1 MNLSLGLKTRAKLHP
16 ALTAIEWEGGTF
28 TYSQLECQVAEL
40 AHSLRHYHKLPKGA
54 KVALVMENCSEFLVI
69 LFAIWRA
76 EMTAIPLN
84 FKLHPKEFSWIFKN
98 SGVDLVFASQNLAS
112 EIIFD
117 KTIISLGSKD
127 YKAHFKGE
135 RSSVE
140 DVNSNI
146 PAWIFYTSGTTGNPK
161 GAVLSHQNILSMSYA
176 YFADVGEVTEQDTR
190 LHCAPLSHGSGLY
203 AIPFI
208 LKGANNIISPTGF
221 DPDYIMNVLSNKKNI
236 SFFAAPT
243 MIKLLMESNSVGG
256 DISGL
261 KTICYGGGPMYLSD
275 IKEALHIF
283 GQSLYQ
289 LYGQGESPMTISN
302 VTKAMHFGSGKID
315 QDYILSSVGV
325 ARTGVEVAI
334 FSSEGEEMPR
344 NNIGEIVTR
353 SACVMSGYL
362 NNDLA
367 TKNTLRNGWL
377 YTGDVGSIDKYG
389 ILTLRDR
396 SKDMIISGGMNIYPR
411 EIEDLLI
418 KLPTVKEVAV
428 VGAKSKKWG
437 EEVVAFLVGG
447 ASKDELD
454 SYCLN
459 HLARFKRPK
468 KYIFLDSLPKN
479 NYGKILKKN
488 LRDQLSRGIVD

>member
-1 MNLSLGLKTRAKLHP
+1 
-16 ALTAIEWEGGTF
+16 
-28 TYSQLECQVAEL
+28 
-40 AHSLRHYHKLPKGA
+40 
-54 KVALVMENCSEFLVI
+54 
-69 LFAIWRA
+69 
-76 EMTAIPLN
+76 
-84 FKLHPKEFSWIFKN
+84 
-98 SGVDLVFASQNLAS
+98 
-112 EIIFD
+112 
-117 KTIISLGSKD
+117 
-127 YKAHFKGE
+127 
-135 RSSVE
+135 
-140 DVNSNI
+140 
-146 PAWIFYTSGTTGNPK
+146 
-161 GAVLSHQNILSMSYA
+161 
-176 YFADVGEVTEQDTR
+176 
-190 LHCAPLSHGSGLY
+190 
-203 AIPFI
+203 
-208 LKGANNIISPTGF
+208 
-221 DPDYIMNVLSNKKNI
+221 
-236 SFFAAPT
+236 
-243 MIKLLMESNSVGG
+243 MESGSVGG

-275 IKEALHIF
+275 IKQALRIF

-302 VTKAMHFGSGKID
+302 VTKKMHYGLD
-315 QDYILSSVGV
+315 NVEQDHILSSVGI
-325 ARTGVEVAI
+325 ARTGVEIAI
-334 FSSEGEEMPR
+334 FSSDGDEMPIDS
-344 NNIGEIVTR
+344 IGEIVTR

-377 YTGDVGSIDKYG
+377 YTGDLGSLDKFG

-418 KLPTVKEVAV
+418 RLPTVKEVAV
-428 VGAKSKKWG
+428 VGEESKKWG

-447 ASKDELD
+447 ATEDELD

-488 LRDQLSRGIVD
+488 LRDQLSRGTFD